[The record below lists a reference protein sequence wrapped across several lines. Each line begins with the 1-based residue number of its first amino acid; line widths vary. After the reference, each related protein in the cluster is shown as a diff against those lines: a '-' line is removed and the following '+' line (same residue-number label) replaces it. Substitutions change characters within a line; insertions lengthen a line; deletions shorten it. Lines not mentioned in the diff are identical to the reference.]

1 MAVQRKALARRVK
14 PALDLTPR
22 HLWLA
27 SLGLLEAAYRLA
39 VRAAHC
45 TGIRIDHALA
55 DARYAARRS
64 EARLDGVRG
73 RVTARISR
81 RG

>member
-1 MAVQRKALARRVK
+1 MAVQRKALARRAK

-27 SLGLLEAAYRLA
+27 SLGLLEAACRLA
-39 VRAAHC
+39 
-45 TGIRIDHALA
+45 
-55 DARYAARRS
+55 
-64 EARLDGVRG
+64 
-73 RVTARISR
+73 ARISR